1 MLHLELCIS
10 FVQLLVAMCLVN
22 CCVVNVTT
30 NRTIFPWS
38 ILSTGDSGVT
48 VRQFYEEK
56 VVNQLK
62 STGDVELEAAFLGKS
77 KESLDIID
85 LSLSLDSAV
94 PLFGPFLRYRTRSIN
109 QGSPPT
115 RDALAILM
123 SSQRQMSTPG
133 LPPCVSVRTKKDQ
146 LFNDFV
152 GLLKEEN
159 VAFPANEINSS
170 GQMYTKLMVD
180 SLWYVDGHHDTL
192 QKQSFP
198 VPQFFQ
204 RFVGYNTPEL
214 SKHRKRRA
222 SNMSS
227 TMLNTLASSLFQN
240 LQAPFWSHS
249 SFQRLLQ
256 HTQSL
261 AKNLAGYAD
270 YLSSQNKTMKALHA
284 RTIPMRQISDSMSV
298 KYIEP
303 GRGVPIGRL
312 ENVIACL
319 HEREDGEFVVLNEL
333 MPSQPRQ
340 RYEFIQC
347 LERNGISVP
356 IMLLTYS
363 SGNNA
368 GNLHFV
374 WKLAA
379 NKPMEETFQDSVRV
393 IERVKPLLPQY
404 HTRAMRRAMFDKFGR
419 VSPNIKPAVLRF
431 FYRDLTGDASSSHD
445 TPEAV
450 IDERVR
456 EIINMEPEDPNTIV
470 DLREV
475 KSTEKRTKFNVFW
488 DEAQKFINEDLGVAV
503 DDRRHGEVTHLAKAI
518 SIRDLR
524 EQVSSRCPPGTPI
537 PSDEWLR
544 LQFWPKTKKAAVS
557 MHYTGRLNVRFMV
570 QKRQFR
576 KTHDDDHYAAAVFR
590 YLREYS
596 IQCREYCTMVCIDD
610 KHRLKVGEP
619 GFPVA
624 AAERGRKVIVRAG
637 TTFEVGDHD
646 FTKFSIIPSVTLIVD
661 IPHDIQD
668 SWYRGQVL
676 VGFKDAAFEAS
687 SPIRHAT
694 ELSNVLSRSDELRK
708 PVLFMYSDGGPDHRL
723 TYVSVQVSLIVVFKT
738 LDLDFLCAARTA
750 PSHSWKNPVER
761 IMSTLNLGLQCVGLM
776 REKGDD
782 EFEAEADK
790 CKSLATLRDA
800 AKRRPEFRAAALDSI
815 AHVKSLLVM
824 LLERLELK
832 GKKFSSFPSASEQD
846 IDSMWEVIQEIDST
860 IEKDESLTKKNLSSK
875 QDLSA
880 FMKHCCVSQHYSF
893 QIKKC
898 GSESCS
904 VCGPIRLPKPVFD
917 QLHFLPDPV
926 PGEDGHYKGF
936 KDLLGTKTD
945 GTHRPSLQ
953 KASKRTKTL
962 PFSASVQHVKNVD
975 IMLQCDECCKWRLLY
990 CKFKLTRKERAD
1002 LQTGLQDVSFTC
1014 GAQLQDLE
1022 LPGRLNEVYTRIM
1035 SCEQPIEKLYYSAKY
1050 SPICVYCAEDVESV
1064 PTDKYPQCVD
1074 CAGKPVIPKV

>member
-10 FVQLLVAMCLVN
+10 FVQLLAAICLVN

-38 ILSTGDSGVT
+38 ILSTRDSGVT

-94 PLFGPFLRYRTRSIN
+94 PLFGPFLRYRTHSIN

-123 SSQRQMSTPG
+123 SSQRQMSTSG

-204 RFVGYNTPEL
+204 RFIGYNTPEL
-214 SKHRKRRA
+214 SKHRKRR
-222 SNMSS
+222 
-227 TMLNTLASSLFQN
+227 
-240 LQAPFWSHS
+240 
-249 SFQRLLQ
+249 
-256 HTQSL
+256 
-261 AKNLAGYAD
+261 
-270 YLSSQNKTMKALHA
+270 
-284 RTIPMRQISDSMSV
+284 
-298 KYIEP
+298 
-303 GRGVPIGRL
+303 
-312 ENVIACL
+312 
-319 HEREDGEFVVLNEL
+319 
-333 MPSQPRQ
+333 
-340 RYEFIQC
+340 
-347 LERNGISVP
+347 
-356 IMLLTYS
+356 
-363 SGNNA
+363 
-368 GNLHFV
+368 
-374 WKLAA
+374 
-379 NKPMEETFQDSVRV
+379 
-393 IERVKPLLPQY
+393 
-404 HTRAMRRAMFDKFGR
+404 
-419 VSPNIKPAVLRF
+419 
-431 FYRDLTGDASSSHD
+431 
-445 TPEAV
+445 
-450 IDERVR
+450 
-456 EIINMEPEDPNTIV
+456 
-470 DLREV
+470 
-475 KSTEKRTKFNVFW
+475 
-488 DEAQKFINEDLGVAV
+488 
-503 DDRRHGEVTHLAKAI
+503 
-518 SIRDLR
+518 
-524 EQVSSRCPPGTPI
+524 
-537 PSDEWLR
+537 
-544 LQFWPKTKKAAVS
+544 
-557 MHYTGRLNVRFMV
+557 
-570 QKRQFR
+570 
-576 KTHDDDHYAAAVFR
+576 
-590 YLREYS
+590 
-596 IQCREYCTMVCIDD
+596 
-610 KHRLKVGEP
+610 
-619 GFPVA
+619 
-624 AAERGRKVIVRAG
+624 
-637 TTFEVGDHD
+637 
-646 FTKFSIIPSVTLIVD
+646 
-661 IPHDIQD
+661 
-668 SWYRGQVL
+668 
-676 VGFKDAAFEAS
+676 
-687 SPIRHAT
+687 
-694 ELSNVLSRSDELRK
+694 
-708 PVLFMYSDGGPDHRL
+708 
-723 TYVSVQVSLIVVFKT
+723 
-738 LDLDFLCAARTA
+738 
-750 PSHSWKNPVER
+750 
-761 IMSTLNLGLQCVGLM
+761 
-776 REKGDD
+776 
-782 EFEAEADK
+782 
-790 CKSLATLRDA
+790 
-800 AKRRPEFRAAALDSI
+800 
-815 AHVKSLLVM
+815 
-824 LLERLELK
+824 
-832 GKKFSSFPSASEQD
+832 
-846 IDSMWEVIQEIDST
+846 
-860 IEKDESLTKKNLSSK
+860 
-875 QDLSA
+875 
-880 FMKHCCVSQHYSF
+880 CVSQHYSF

-904 VCGPIRLPKPVFD
+904 VCGAIRLPKPVFD